1 MKFEIIAPLVAKP
14 RPRVTKWGTYI
25 PKNYEDYATLVR
37 NNFRKQCK
45 NKKVLEGPIKIN
57 LIFYMLIPKNTSK
70 VKREKMLKGEL
81 LPAKR
86 PDFDNLAK
94 GITDALNGLAFKDDN
109 QIVEAHIYKRYGD
122 PQKVEVEIKEV

>member
-1 MKFEIIAPLVAKP
+1 
-14 RPRVTKWGTYI
+14 
-25 PKNYEDYATLVR
+25 
-37 NNFRKQCK
+37 
-45 NKKVLEGPIKIN
+45 
-57 LIFYMLIPKNTSK
+57 
-70 VKREKMLKGEL
+70 MLKGEL